1 MGNRFFAFKEM
12 GLRSFVNRKIVG
24 RTFAKM
30 LGTGSDSGFS
40 MTPNLGMYAW
50 LACWE
55 SREAADDFFNH
66 HSFFTDYRKHATDCV
81 TFYLQPTM
89 VHGVW
94 DGKNP
99 FIIGGVYDATKP
111 IAVLTRAT
119 IKKKHIFNFWKYV
132 PAASAS
138 IENYPEKLFSIGV
151 GELPWVQQA
160 TVSIWQTGT
169 AMTNFAYKNPY
180 HAIAIKKTR
189 ELGWYS
195 EELFSR
201 FNIVDVQGSDFFSGL
216 DVTSLRHLCRA

>member
-1 MGNRFFAFKEM
+1 M
-12 GLRSFVNRKIVG
+12 GLRSFVNKKIDG

-30 LGTGSDSGFS
+30 LGTGSGNGFS
-40 MTPNLGMYAW
+40 TKPNLGVYGW

-55 SREAADDFFNH
+55 SREAADNFFNH
-66 HSFFTDYRKHATDCV
+66 HPFFKNYRKRAGDCV

-99 FIIGGVYDATKP
+99 FTIGGVFDAAKP
-111 IAVLTRAT
+111 VAVLTRAT
-119 IKKKHIFNFWKYV
+119 IKKQYIFNFWKYV

-138 IENYPEKLFSIGV
+138 IENYTEKLFSVGI

-160 TVSIWQTGT
+160 TVSIWQTGQ
-169 AMTNFAYKNPY
+169 AMTDFAYKNPY
-180 HAIAIKKTR
+180 HAVVVKKTR

-201 FNIVDVQGSDFFSGL
+201 FNIIDVQGSDFFGGL
-216 DVTSLRHLCRA
+216 DVAFLQHKCRS